1 METPPQTPAPEDET
15 AGSARKPLRI
25 LHLEDNSH
33 DREFVHR
40 VMEKAGMHCEF
51 IYADRAQEF
60 QAALD
65 REHIDL
71 ILSDFTL
78 PGYDGAEALALA
90 RSRRPEVP
98 YIFVSGTIGE
108 ERAVESLKSGAV
120 DYILKSNL
128 SRLPSA
134 IHAAIRGVRE
144 RQLRRQAEL
153 ALRASEERFREMAGS
168 IRDVF
173 WIAPPDARRIMY
185 VSPGYALIWG
195 RPVAE
200 LHERPEL
207 WIESIVPEDRDRVLA
222 ALDTLGDGHDIRVE
236 YRITRPDGTVRW
248 VENRAS
254 PSRDAGG
261 SVAHAVGVAAD
272 ITDRKQL
279 QEQLLQAQKME
290 ALGQLA
296 GGIAHDFNN
305 LLTVINGYASLTLVR
320 EDLPEDVVRPLQQI
334 FSAGERAVNLT
345 RQLLV
350 FSRKESVQ
358 LKPLDLNE
366 GITETATMLG
376 RLIGENISLTL
387 SLQPGLPSVEA
398 HMGMIEQ
405 VLVNLAVNARD
416 AMPRGGKLVIAT
428 ETREIGPAQAKN
440 HPRRRP
446 GRFARLSVSDTGT
459 GIPPEVLPRV
469 FEPFFTTKKPGEGTG
484 LGLAMVFGIVETHHG
499 WVEVESRMGEGT
511 TFAIFLPVVA
521 APAPSAAPEAGQER
535 RVAGGAET
543 ILLVEDEDAVREFA
557 RAALQHFGYR
567 VLQASTGK
575 DALETWKWHS
585 SRIRLLL
592 TDMVLPDNLSGLEL
606 ARRLRAENPALKV
619 ICASGYTREMLN
631 RLSPAPDKVRFL
643 QKPYQPKL
651 LAQAVR
657 ECLDEPS

>member
-1 METPPQTPAPEDET
+1 METPPQPPPPEDET
-15 AGSARKPLRI
+15 LGSARKPLRI
-25 LHLEDNSH
+25 LHLEDNPH

-40 VMEKAGMHCEF
+40 VMEKAGLHCEF
-51 IYADRAQEF
+51 VYADRANEF
-60 QAALD
+60 HDALE
-65 REHIDL
+65 RQTIDL

-90 RSRRPEVP
+90 REKRPEVP

-134 IHAAIRGVRE
+134 IRAAMREVRE
-144 RQLRRQAEL
+144 RRLRRQAEQ

-173 WIAPPDARRIMY
+173 WIAPPDARRLMY
-185 VSPGYALIWG
+185 VSPGYAKIWG

-207 WIESIVPEDRDRVLA
+207 WTESIVPEDRERVLA
-222 ALDTLGDGHDIRVE
+222 ALDTLPEGQDIRVE

-248 VENRAS
+248 IENRAS
-254 PSRDAGG
+254 PSRDAAGQ
-261 SVAHAVGVAAD
+261 VAHAVGVAAD
-272 ITDRKQL
+272 ITERKQL

-320 EDLPEDVVRPLQQI
+320 EDLPEDVLRPLQQI
-334 FSAGERAVNLT
+334 YSAGERAVNLT

-358 LKPLDLNE
+358 LKSLDLNE

-376 RLIGENISLTL
+376 RLIGEHIGLML
-387 SLQPGLPSVEA
+387 SLHPGLPPVEA

-416 AMPRGGKLVIAT
+416 AMPRGGKLAIAT
-428 ETREIGPAQAKN
+428 EPVEIGAAQVRN

-446 GRFARLSVSDTGT
+446 GRFARLSVSDTGS
-459 GIPPEVLPRV
+459 GIPPDVLPRI
-469 FEPFFTTKKPGEGTG
+469 FEPFFTTKKAGEGTG

-499 WVEVESRMGEGT
+499 WVEVESRLGEGT
-511 TFAIFLPVVA
+511 TFSIFLPQALPA
-521 APAPSAAPEAGQER
+521 APAAAPQAGQDR

-575 DALETWKWHS
+575 EALETWKWHS
-585 SRIRLLL
+585 SRIKLLL

-606 ARRLRAENPALKV
+606 ARRLRSENPALKV
-619 ICASGYTREMLN
+619 ICASGYTREMIN
-631 RLSPAPDKVRFL
+631 RLAASPEKIRFL
-643 QKPYQPKL
+643 QKPYQPRP